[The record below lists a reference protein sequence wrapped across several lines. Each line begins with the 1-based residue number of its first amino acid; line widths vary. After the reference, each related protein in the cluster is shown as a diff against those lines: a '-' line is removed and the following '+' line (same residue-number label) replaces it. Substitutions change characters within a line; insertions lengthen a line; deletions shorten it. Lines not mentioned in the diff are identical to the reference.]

1 MANPKVSKAL
11 EKIKKK
17 KEQDSEEAPEE
28 EEEESEE
35 EEKEPD
41 RASVVNA
48 LQNAG
53 VYRREVLIRLTN
65 MISLQQETNEKLDE
79 IVKLLK
85 A

>member
-17 KEQDSEEAPEE
+17 KEAKEEEPEE
-28 EEEESEE
+28 TPEETPEGEE
-35 EEKEPD
+35 EPD
-41 RASVVNA
+41 RISVINA

-53 VYRREVLIRLTN
+53 VYRREVLIRLN
-65 MISLQQETNEKLDE
+65 DLMILQKETNEKLGKVIE
-79 IVKLLK
+79 LLE